1 MKKTVIISALTLLV
15 SSGLVA
21 QTNLYTLEGKATY
34 GGHIGDVNGD
44 GYHDII
50 SGSQGPFGSNIIS
63 VWTVD
68 EFGLDGDVDLVISGS
83 TGRQFGTAV
92 AVGDLNGDDIADI
105 AVSASKDTVSDIP
118 GVGGVYVYYG
128 SSTFTSG
135 DTLTEADADVFVSR
149 KTPIANQ
156 WYGWNLAIG
165 DFNHDGDGDLAIGVL
180 YADDLRGRIEIRFG
194 PDVADSSDTTSSFIS
209 LFKLELLLA
218 AAVASEDMMIDFEGS
233 L

>member
-21 QTNLYTLEGKATY
+21 QTNLFTLEGKATY
-34 GGHIGDVNGD
+34 GGHVGEVNGD
-44 GYHDII
+44 GYLDII
-50 SGSQGPFGSNIIS
+50 SGSTSPFGSNIIS

-118 GVGGVYVYYG
+118 GVGGVFVYYG

-135 DTLTEADADVFVSR
+135 DTLTEADADAFVSR

-156 WYGWNLAIG
+156 WYL
-165 DFNHDGDGDLAIGVL
+165 
-180 YADDLRGRIEIRFG
+180 
-194 PDVADSSDTTSSFIS
+194 S
-209 LFKLELLLA
+209 L
-218 AAVASEDMMIDFEGS
+218 IHI
-233 L
+233 